1 MFPKIPGHIQAESP
15 GELRESLYRMIGMPG
30 CLDAWMPGCRDLPGA
45 LGTCKSVHVSKGEPG
60 EQGIGEL
67 REIPLVT
74 NQPPRQHNGQQADE
88 YCGRAHVLGAAG

>member
-1 MFPKIPGHIQAESP
+1 MFPKTPGYIQAEST
-15 GELRESLYRMIGMPG
+15 GQLRESLYRMIGMPG
-30 CLDAWMPGCRDLPGA
+30 YRDLPGA
-45 LGTCKSVHVSKGEPG
+45 LGPCKSVRLSKGEPG

-74 NQPPRQHNGQQADE
+74 NQSPGQHNGQQADE